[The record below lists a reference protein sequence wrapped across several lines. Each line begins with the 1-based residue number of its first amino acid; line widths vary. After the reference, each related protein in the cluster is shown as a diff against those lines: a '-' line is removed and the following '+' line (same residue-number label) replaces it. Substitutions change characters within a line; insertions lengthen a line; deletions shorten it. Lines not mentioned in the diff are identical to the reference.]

1 MKLCFIHSNLE
12 LQMSLL
18 IIGGTGTLGRQIV
31 KCALDDGYNVKCM
44 VRNLRRS
51 VFLKDWGAELVYGD
65 LSSPQTIPSSLK
77 GISVIID
84 ASTVRP
90 TDDNNAEKID
100 WKGKLALL
108 EAAKLA
114 KVKRFVFFSFAGAS
128 QNSNIPL
135 INLKYK
141 LTEKLK
147 ESNINYTVFQCSG
160 FYQGLINQY
169 AIPTLE
175 KQTIWLLGN
184 ISATRYIDTQDA
196 AKIVVK
202 SLIVKDFENTTPTL
216 VGNKAWTP
224 EEVINLCE
232 RLSGQQA
239 KVSYIPSVFFTV
251 LKVIFRSL
259 EFTWNIAD
267 RLQFSEISRNQK
279 ILKANPIDS
288 TVELLTLEQYLQEYF
303 SKILRKLKETNY
315 QQTQQNDISFL

>member
-1 MKLCFIHSNLE
+1 
-12 LQMSLL
+12 MSLL

-31 KCALDDGYNVKCM
+31 KCALDEGFKVKCL
-44 VRNLRRS
+44 VRSLRRS
-51 VFLKDWGAELVYGD
+51 AFLKDWGAELVYGD

-77 GISVIID
+77 GVSVIID

-114 KVKRFVFFSFAGAS
+114 KIKRFVFFSFTGAS
-128 QNSNIPL
+128 QNSSIPL
-135 INLKYK
+135 INLKFK
-141 LTEKLK
+141 FIQKLK
-147 ESNINYTVFQCSG
+147 ESSINYTVFQCSG
-160 FYQGLINQY
+160 FFQGLITQY

-184 ISATRYIDTQDA
+184 TSPTAYIDTQDA
-196 AKIVVK
+196 AKIVVRSLRLK
-202 SLIVKDFENTTPTL
+202 SFENTTPTL

-224 EEVINLCE
+224 EEIITLCE

-239 KVSYIPSVFFTV
+239 KISYIPALFFTV
-251 LKVIFRSL
+251 LKGIFRSL

-267 RLQFSEISRNQK
+267 RLQFSEILRNQK
-279 ILKANPIDS
+279 TLKANPTNSNI
-288 TVELLTLEQYLQEYF
+288 ELLTLEQYLQEYF
-303 SKILRKLKETNY
+303 SRILRKLKETNY